1 MDLTGRAE
9 GRLGTSCP
17 VYMLSRAGGIDGET
31 AGALAVVFRWAEGAL
46 RVMQRARVN
55 MVTVAS
61 NDSKGALFPGAITLM
76 FGNLF

>member
-1 MDLTGRAE
+1 MRGDWELHALCICSAMQG
-9 GRLGTSCP
+9 S
-17 VYMLSRAGGIDGET
+17 IDGET
-31 AGALAVVFRWAEGAL
+31 AGALAVVLRWAEGAL

-61 NDSKGALFPGAITLM
+61 NDSKGALFPGAITLV